1 LKIVRVNEEA
11 YLNELVAYRLH
22 FEGYKYDQLISK
34 LVEVL
39 VNVLHKG
46 SHVQPTSVTTS
57 SQSKLV
63 ITTTEEPKPI
73 KRGAKLAIISCT
85 LPLSIE
91 PMEVLVIVFNTQVK
105 AFGITCHS
113 KTYTINFTKDWS
125 RHKGYF
131 NR

>member
-1 LKIVRVNEEA
+1 LSLPPLKNPNP
-11 YLNELVAYRLH
+11 L
-22 FEGYKYDQLISK
+22 G
-34 LVEVL
+34 
-39 VNVLHKG
+39 G
-46 SHVQPTSVTTS
+46 
-57 SQSKLV
+57 
-63 ITTTEEPKPI
+63 
-73 KRGAKLAIISCT
+73 GAKLAIISCT

-131 NR
+131 NQ